1 MGGVMQI
8 PPRQRQHRPPAPDS
22 AEARRCAEELA
33 QHINGAQACRAVETA
48 AGPRSSLRWMFAC
61 VTGSPLDDTTQV

>member
-22 AEARRCAEELA
+22 AEARRAEELA

-48 AGPRSSLRWMFAC
+48 GRAAILAALDVRLRD
-61 VTGSPLDDTTQV
+61 GQPSR